1 MFTSVSFFSLRDR
14 DLYSAAYRGK
24 KQRNLRNEQQQLTL
38 KHRAS
43 SSESSRGH
51 PKERHFPTRSR
62 SSRAC
67 VSRLLPAVN
76 QRYIYISCSNRR
88 TTGVLSRI
96 RRTWCR
102 CRKGVPRFG
111 SVLCNVR
118 LWAPIWI
125 WHNSTCLRLG
135 LPAKIHFISHS
146 ATQIKCCR
154 ARDSREFQ
162 GFRAEKCPSGWVLP
176 RVLVVIARR
185 GPDYSSNVCLSNCR
199 DSVTVEGVLEF
210 S

>member
-1 MFTSVSFFSLRDR
+1 MSPPSLCAIAILTQACTEERSSKIYETNNNNLHWSTAQAPLKAPEATPKRDIFRHDR
-14 DLYSAAYRGK
+14 DPRVRVCRVYCRRSIRG
-24 KQRNLRNEQQQLTL
+24 TFIF
-38 KHRAS
+38 RA
-43 SSESSRGH
+43 
-51 PKERHFPTRSR
+51 
-62 SSRAC
+62 
-67 VSRLLPAVN
+67 V
-76 QRYIYISCSNRR
+76 
-88 TTGVLSRI
+88 TGVGLLSRI

-135 LPAKIHFISHS
+135 QPAKIHFISHS

-176 RVLVVIARR
+176 RVPVVIARR
-185 GPDYSSNVCLSNCR
+185 GPDNSSNVCLSNCR